1 MKKNIIENHHLK
13 LIAHELRK
21 RIIEVS
27 YSSGAH
33 HIGSALSCIDILT
46 VLYFHVMNIKIK
58 NPFDKKRDWFLLSKG
73 HAALALYLT
82 LEKYGLLKDMQVE
95 KEFLSDGGILGGHPD
110 RLNQYGIEISSGS
123 LGYGLSIGSG
133 VALSAKKDN
142 RESRAF
148 ILLGDGECNEGMIW
162 EAVMFASHHRLDNLV
177 AIVDYNNLQGLGY
190 IKDILNLSPLSNKFS
205 SFDWNV
211 REIDGNNIDELLEV
225 FDDLPFKRNMP
236 SVIIAN
242 TVKGKGISSMENK
255 LHSHYEVLNEE
266 RYKIIMNELDNIILN

>member
-1 MKKNIIENHHLK
+1 MPFLLIKSVSILSKPTPNLLTTFRDGSFSITSFVK
-13 LIAHELRK
+13 LSSLTIAPSQLLRK
-21 RIIEVS
+21 DIS
-27 YSSGAH
+27 DSS
-33 HIGSALSCIDILT
+33 
-46 VLYFHVMNIKIK
+46 
-58 NPFDKKRDWFLLSKG
+58 SKWTPS
-73 HAALALYLT
+73 LLYLT
-82 LEKYGLLKDMQVE
+82 LEKYGLLKDIQVE

-133 VALSAKKDN
+133 VALSAKKNN

>member
-1 MKKNIIENHHLK
+1 MTTASER
-13 LIAHELRK
+13 ELRDK
-21 RIIEVS
+21 ATQLRRTILRTALKA
-27 YSSGAH
+27 GKG
-33 HIGSALSCIDILT
+33 HIPPAFSWVEIAVALYQGGLLRLRPSE
-46 VLYFHVMNIKIK
+46 
-58 NPFDKKRDWFLLSKG
+58 PRWAERDRFLLSKG
-73 HAALALYLT
+73 HGCLT
-82 LEKYGLLKDMQVE
+82 LYSMLAEFGYFSASELDGFAGDGSLLA
-95 KEFLSDGGILGGHPD
+95 GHPD
-110 RLNQYGIEISSGS
+110 RNIPGVESISGS
-123 LGYGLSIGSG
+123 LGHGLG
-133 VALSAKKDN
+133 VGAGLALSAKLDGN
-142 RESRAF
+142 GWNTVV
-148 ILLGDGECNEGMIW
+148 LMGDGECNEGMIW